1 MTTRKNLSLCL
12 LAFMLLAFLCVP
24 FSAAFAVDPVSPSNG
39 EVLKTL
45 TPELTWTAD
54 KDALKY
60 DVWMLKKSK
69 TMFGLYTFLGR
80 SIRDASETSLK
91 VKTGTLEDN
100 SDYLWTVRTITKS
113 SAIGN
118 FGRTHKFS
126 TAVNPIHQTPQQP
139 SQPAAENPSDLN
151 TVAGLL
157 TAIKAKF
164 GITME
169 NGTAEWALSSL
180 RTVYNTLAKLP
191 AKFYSCTKYLQRI
204 STTSLGAG
212 VGGYVNS
219 ADPSRVYMTNL
230 GVSYDLAGIVVHEM
244 THCFQFNGNYPV
256 ANAWANQFWTARN
269 SYNGQWQPV
278 SAPPTDYGR
287 TNPLEDMAESVKL
300 YVTSASSL
308 KYKDAA
314 RYEFVKNYVMNGV
327 EF

>member
-1 MTTRKNLSLCL
+1 MITKQNFSFYLIAIL
-12 LAFMLLAFLCVP
+12 LFSFLILP
-24 FSAAFAVDPVSPSNG
+24 FSSAFAANPVSPASG

-45 TPELTWTAD
+45 TPELSWSAD
-54 KDALKY
+54 KDAVKY
-60 DVWMLKKSK
+60 DIWILKKSK
-69 TMFGLYTFLGR
+69 KMFGLYMFLGR
-80 SIRDASETSLK
+80 SIRDAAETKTK

-118 FGRTHKFS
+118 FGKTFKFS

-139 SQPAAENPSDLN
+139 TSPDTSADLN
-151 TVAGLL
+151 TVSGLL
-157 TAIKAKF
+157 AAIKAKF

-169 NGTAEWALSSL
+169 NGTAEWVLSSL
-180 RTVYNTLAKLP
+180 RVAYNTLSKLP
-191 AKFYSCTKYLQRI
+191 AKFYSCTKNIQRI

-219 ADPSRVYMTNL
+219 GDPSRLYMTNL
-230 GVSYDLAGIVVHEM
+230 GVNYDLAGIIVHEM
-244 THCFQFNGNYPV
+244 THCFQFNGNYST
-256 ANAWANQFWTARN
+256 AMSWANQFWTARN

-300 YVTSASSL
+300 YVTSASTL
-308 KYKDAA
+308 KYKDSA
-314 RYEFVKNYVMNGV
+314 RYDFVKNYVMNGM